1 MEFQIQEGT
10 QKTTYHLDMMV
21 YIRHLLSC
29 DSLGQHMSD
38 DSFDSNLADD
48 KRRSPLELDS
58 MNLSLW
64 ASMSMSSTQDNLD

>member
-1 MEFQIQEGT
+1 MESQIQEGT

-58 MNLSLW
+58 MNLSST
-64 ASMSMSSTQDNLD
+64 SMLSTQDNLD

>member
-58 MNLSLW
+58 MNLSST
-64 ASMSMSSTQDNLD
+64 SMLSTQDNLD